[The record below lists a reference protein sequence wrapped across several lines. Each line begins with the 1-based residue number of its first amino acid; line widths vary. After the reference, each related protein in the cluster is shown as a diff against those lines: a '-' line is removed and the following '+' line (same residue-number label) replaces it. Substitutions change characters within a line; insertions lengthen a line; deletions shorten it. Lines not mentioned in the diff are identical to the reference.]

1 MFSPEEIDSICSIT
15 ASLLHLGNIMFVND
29 PEKDVW
35 WTLLTAQSSRPPPR
49 SSGLRQTTSLTR

>member
-29 PEKDVW
+29 PEKDV
-35 WTLLTAQSSRPPPR
+35 
-49 SSGLRQTTSLTR
+49 